1 MILTASNFFLSSE
14 EIIFVLRTCN
24 NRSFLHIPAQ
34 LLTLVLVVLTL
45 VSAGSVPAAAETG
58 TAGKDDTAAKDP
70 EKNWNDRYAV
80 AIYGIRHDNYVD
92 AEGEIAGPAGLT
104 FGPASGSCFLEKH
117 RAHVAKEDYEKDPEE
132 NICLHWMTW
141 DEIATQSLEDPTVFH
156 DCLVYG
162 CTHAVDLYLNKTLL
176 LKDYSSK
183 IKGDGAGA
191 IHDGVK
197 RNFLRWN
204 SGKARLGGWPACRAR
219 AILNGADEL
228 TDPRAAGENYLLSR
242 DECLFSCFPEELQ
255 KLIVAKVVVSD
266 LGNDTSKAQCVT
278 TYDKLWFFSA
288 SELSGGRSLTEGE
301 QYERALLILSRKVDF
316 SGGFMMYSEKGDE
329 SYAWFRSISALVEV
343 LHCHIYGGG
352 HMTGSGYYNSFG
364 LAPGFC
370 LP

>member
-1 MILTASNFFLSSE
+1 M
-14 EIIFVLRTCN
+14 
-24 NRSFLHIPAQ
+24 
-34 LLTLVLVVLTL
+34 
-45 VSAGSVPAAAETG
+45 
-58 TAGKDDTAAKDP
+58 
-70 EKNWNDRYAV
+70 
-80 AIYGIRHDNYVD
+80 
-92 AEGEIAGPAGLT
+92 
-104 FGPASGSCFLEKH
+104 
-117 RAHVAKEDYEKDPEE
+117 
-132 NICLHWMTW
+132 
-141 DEIATQSLEDPTVFH
+141 FH
-156 DCLVYG
+156 DCLVHG
-162 CTHAVDLYLNKTLL
+162 CTHSVDLMLNETFL

-197 RNFLRWN
+197 RSFLRWN
-204 SGKARLGGWPACRAR
+204 SGKACSGGWPACRAR
-219 AILNGADEL
+219 AILNGADES
-228 TDPRAAGENYLLSR
+228 TDPRVAGEKYLLSQ

-288 SELSGGRSLTEGE
+288 SELSGGRSRTEGE
-301 QYERALLILSRKVDF
+301 QYERARLILSRKAGF
-316 SGGFMMYSEKGDE
+316 SGSFMMYSEKGNE
-329 SYAWFRSISALVEV
+329 AYAWFRSISALAEV